1 MTAESQPLLRRAG
14 IHLMERARRTHALRL
29 LPQLLASQWWD
40 PERLSLLQRERLRAL
55 MRFCRDEVPFY
66 RESFQRCALDPEA
79 VRPEEQLLRLPVL
92 GKNQVRASG
101 DDLHA
106 ASFRRWQPRLK
117 STSGSTGVPLNYYL
131 DRPSHSYQWGHLWR
145 GWHQAGYRP
154 GDQYATLSGGS
165 LVPEKVDLKQK
176 VYLFLS
182 GAVHL
187 PSYHLTESVMASYA
201 KLLRRRRVG
210 FLYGYPSSLHL
221 FATYVRSSFESLP
234 PLQAVFTTSESLG
247 PKARDSIT
255 AAFGCRVIDTYG
267 CNDGG
272 VYGFEC
278 AEETGFHVGAESV
291 FLEVVDAEGRP
302 LPAGEVGR
310 IVVTNLAIRAMPL
323 LRYAT
328 GDMGA
333 LTHERCAC
341 GRGLVRIIAL
351 QGRERDFVMT
361 PAGHQV
367 HGAFFNHFAPF
378 YTAAWLDRFQV
389 YQPDLR
395 QLVLRVVV
403 NREPN
408 ATERETLFTALR
420 KGLGEMDFQLEILDD
435 LELTRTGKFRVVV
448 SDVARQ
454 PEAQES

>member
-1 MTAESQPLLRRAG
+1 MTTELPPWFRHAG
-14 IHLMERARRTHALRL
+14 IRLMERARRTHALRL
-29 LPQLLASQWWD
+29 LPPLLTSQWWE
-40 PERLSLLQRERLRAL
+40 PERLSLLQRERLLAL
-55 MRFCRDEVPFY
+55 LRFCRDEVPFY
-66 RESFQRCALDPEA
+66 RESFHRCALDPEA
-79 VRPEEQLLRLPVL
+79 EHPEEQLLRLPVL
-92 GKNQVRASG
+92 SKKQVRAAG
-101 DDLHA
+101 DTLHA

-154 GDQYATLSGGS
+154 GDRYATLSGGS
-165 LVPEKVDLKQK
+165 LVPERVDLKQK

-187 PSYHLTESVMASYA
+187 PSYHLTEAIMTRYA
-201 KLLRRRRVG
+201 TLLSRRRVR

-221 FATYVRSSFESLP
+221 FASYVSSSFEGLP

-247 PKARDSIT
+247 PKARESIT
-255 AAFGCRVIDTYG
+255 AAFGCPVFDTYG

-278 AEETGFHVGAESV
+278 AEQAGFHVGTESV
-291 FLEVVDAEGRP
+291 VLEVVDTGGRP
-302 LPAGEVGR
+302 VPEGEVGR

-333 LTHERCAC
+333 LTHERCTC
-341 GRGLVRIIAL
+341 GRGLVRIVSL
-351 QGRERDFVMT
+351 QGRARDFVLT
-361 PAGHQV
+361 PRGHQV

-378 YTAAWLDRFQV
+378 YSAAWLDRFQI
-389 YQPDLR
+389 YQPDR
-395 QLVLRVVV
+395 QRLVLRVVI
-403 NREPN
+403 NREPT
-408 ATERETLFTALR
+408 ATERETLFTALQ
-420 KGLGEMDFQLEILDD
+420 KGLGEMDFQLEIMDD
-435 LELTRTGKFRVVV
+435 LELTRTGKFRVIV
-448 SDVARQ
+448 SDVARSL
-454 PEAQES
+454 EDQES